1 MLSRRMA
8 LATLL
13 AAPAPLAVALG
24 RPAAAQPAW
33 APDRPI
39 RFLQGFAPG
48 GTTDILARL
57 LAPPLAE
64 SLGQP
69 VVVENRVGAGGTVAA
84 DALAKARPDGHTMML
99 LNNGFAAAAALF
111 ERLPYDPLAD
121 IAPTTVV
128 ATMPLVLLVAANA
141 PYATLAE
148 LLAAARARPEAL
160 NVATVGV
167 GSTQHFVAEALWAQ
181 AGVRLTHIPYR
192 GTPATLIA
200 LRNNEVQVVVE
211 TVGAALGQIRSGEAR
226 ALALSTATRFSGLPE
241 TPTVAESGIGDFD
254 LATWYAIGFPAG
266 TPEAVLARIQGDT
279 RRALADAALA
289 ARLVE
294 LGLTPV
300 GSSVA
305 EARALIP
312 REIARARAIATR
324 VNIPRQ

>member
-1 MLSRRMA
+1 MLPRRMA
-8 LATLL
+8 LAALL
-13 AAPAPLAVALG
+13 AAPALRHAP
-24 RPAAAQPAW
+24 PAAAQPAW
-33 APDRPI
+33 VPDRPI
-39 RFLQGFAPG
+39 RFFQGFAPG

-57 LAPPLAE
+57 LAPLLAE

-69 VVVENRVGAGGTVAA
+69 VVVENRVGAGGTLAA
-84 DALAKARPDGHTMML
+84 EALAKARPDGHIMML

-121 IAPTTVV
+121 VAPATVV

-148 LLAAARARPEAL
+148 LLAAARARPDAL

-167 GSTQHFVAEALWAQ
+167 GSTQHFVAEALWAE

-192 GTPATLIA
+192 GTPAALIA
-200 LRNNEVQVVVE
+200 LRNGEVQVVVE
-211 TVGAALGQIRSGEAR
+211 TVGAVLGHIRGGEAR
-226 ALALSTATRFSGLPE
+226 ALALSTATRFSGLPD
-241 TPTVAESGIGDFD
+241 TPTVAASGIGNFN
-254 LATWYAIGFPAG
+254 LATWYAIGLPAA
-266 TPEAVLARIQGDT
+266 TPEAVLARIQSET

-289 ARLVE
+289 ARLGE
-294 LGLTPV
+294 LGLSPV

-312 REIARARAIATR
+312 REIARAREIAAR

>member
-1 MLSRRMA
+1 MLPRRMV

-13 AAPAPLAVALG
+13 AAPALG
-24 RPAAAQPAW
+24 HAPQAAAQPAW
-33 APDRPI
+33 APGRPI
-39 RFLQGFAPG
+39 RFFQGFAPG

-57 LAPPLAE
+57 LAPLLAE
-64 SLGQP
+64 ALGQP

-121 IAPTTVV
+121 IAPATVV

-141 PYATLAE
+141 PYARLAE
-148 LLAAARARPEAL
+148 LLAAARARPDAL

-192 GTPATLIA
+192 GTPAALIA
-200 LRNNEVQVVVE
+200 LRNGEVQVVVE
-211 TVGAALGQIRSGEAR
+211 TVGAVLGHISSGEVR
-226 ALALSTATRFSGLPE
+226 ALALSTAARFSGLPE
-241 TPTVAESGIGDFD
+241 TATVAESGIGNFD

-266 TPEAVLARIQGDT
+266 TPEAVLARIQSET
-279 RRALADAALA
+279 RRALADPVLA
-289 ARLVE
+289 ARLGE
-294 LGLTPV
+294 IGLSPV

-305 EARALIP
+305 EARALVP
-312 REIARARAIATR
+312 REITRAREIATR

>member
-1 MLSRRMA
+1 MLPRRMA
-8 LATLL
+8 LAALL
-13 AAPAPLAVALG
+13 AAPALRYAP
-24 RPAAAQPAW
+24 PAGAQPAW

-39 RFLQGFAPG
+39 RFFQGFAPG

-57 LAPPLAE
+57 LAPLLAE

-69 VVVENRVGAGGTVAA
+69 VVVENRVGGGGTIAA
-84 DALAKARPDGHTMML
+84 DALAKARPDGHSMML

-111 ERLPYDPLAD
+111 ERLPYDPIAD
-121 IAPTTVV
+121 IVPATVV

-148 LLAAARARPEAL
+148 LFAAARARPDAL
-160 NVATVGV
+160 NLATVGV
-167 GSTQHFVAEALWAQ
+167 GSTQHFVAEALWAE

-192 GTPATLIA
+192 GTPAALIA
-200 LRNNEVQVVVE
+200 LRNGEVQAVME
-211 TVGAALGQIRSGEAR
+211 TVGAVLGHIRSGEAR
-226 ALALSTATRFSGLPE
+226 ALALSTATRFAGLPE
-241 TPTVAESGIGDFD
+241 TPTVAEAGIANFN
-254 LATWYAIGFPAG
+254 LATWYAIGLPAA
-266 TPEAVLARIQGDT
+266 TPEAVLARIQGET
-279 RRALADAALA
+279 RRALADPALA
-289 ARLVE
+289 ARLGE
-294 LGLTPV
+294 LGLSPV